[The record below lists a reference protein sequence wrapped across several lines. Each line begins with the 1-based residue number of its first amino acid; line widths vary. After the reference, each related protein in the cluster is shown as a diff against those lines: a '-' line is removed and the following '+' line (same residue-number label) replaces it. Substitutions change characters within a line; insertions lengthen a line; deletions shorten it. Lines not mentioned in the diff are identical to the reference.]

1 MKICGGFQ
9 FSTHKSG
16 DEWREF
22 GINHFVLPEVLVTME
37 QGQSFITYTVE
48 ADKFEI
54 DTFLAIIDR
63 LTQKDVQP
71 SDEIGDIKRID
82 DIYKDEWRELVKDT
96 IDILDENKKLS
107 LQEKGLLC
115 LIKH

>member
-1 MKICGGFQ
+1 
-9 FSTHKSG
+9 
-16 DEWREF
+16 
-22 GINHFVLPEVLVTME
+22 ME